1 MLKLLNSKATKNLFY
16 VQFPDGLPPAEIYG
30 GTWRAHYENEGAF
43 FRTPGGNAAGFK
55 AGVQEDA
62 MRNLTGHFSNDLG
75 GTAWLGVAL
84 ANGVFR
90 GSNVVPNRFRPNVG
104 TYTHFAG
111 DGGMDFDA
119 SLQVP
124 TANEFRPRNRT
135 IRIWECVE
143 G

>member
-43 FRTPGGNAAGFK
+43 FRTPGGNATAFK

-62 MRNLTGHFSNDLG
+62 MRNLTGTIKGYSDLSYGTRSFGLGSGCFYLNQSGSADVAPVGQRGTVNG
-75 GTAWLGVAL
+75 GSI
-84 ANGVFR
+84 F
-90 GSNVVPNRFRPNVG
+90 
-104 TYTHFAG
+104 
-111 DGGMDFDA
+111 MDA

-124 TANEFRPRNRT
+124 TASEFRPRNRT